1 MAKKQ
6 NKPTKTCADCI
17 HEFACRGWTGGRY
30 ISDASA
36 SRCPNHETVQESGAY
51 LCGVLDERNRTLAAQ
66 NRAEQLMLHKGD
78 KGLENFDMTAKPVML
93 GGTSSI
99 QYVWHTKS
107 GNFVAEFKIWDW
119 WDGKNVSDLE
129 IGEKYRGLG
138 LSYEL
143 LDYATK
149 RCGAK
154 NLTVKKSNT
163 IAKYVYDKYGFHVT
177 DEDDEYYY
185 MSLSKRIT
193 MEQEA
198 DNEY

>member
-1 MAKKQ
+1 
-6 NKPTKTCADCI
+6 
-17 HEFACRGWTGGRY
+17 
-30 ISDASA
+30 
-36 SRCPNHETVQESGAY
+36 
-51 LCGVLDERNRTLAAQ
+51 
-66 NRAEQLMLHKGD
+66 
-78 KGLENFDMTAKPVML
+78 MTAKPVML

-198 DNEY
+198 DNETD